1 MAFYLPI
8 RSILEIG
15 EKQNWKTIM
24 SLVELSA
31 GGVASEIT
39 KNFTENTNSL
49 IKKGYLRVNLCYS

>member
-1 MAFYLPI
+1 MAFWK
-8 RSILEIG
+8 SIQTELKI
-15 EKQNWKTIM
+15 IM

>member
-1 MAFYLPI
+1 
-8 RSILEIG
+8 
-15 EKQNWKTIM
+15 M